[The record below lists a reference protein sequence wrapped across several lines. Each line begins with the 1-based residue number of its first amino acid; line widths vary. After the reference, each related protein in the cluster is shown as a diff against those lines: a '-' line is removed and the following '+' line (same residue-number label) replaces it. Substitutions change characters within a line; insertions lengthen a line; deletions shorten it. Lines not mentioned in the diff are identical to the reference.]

1 MNTQQDF
8 RTKLDLYQP
17 FALLLNYRNNRM
29 DNLKPMLKAAEIMVG
44 ECMEEGIRD
53 FLIPIGRRWRGTTE
67 PLEHQFARFLA
78 GMKKS
83 RPEIRITALVS
94 NHAVRS
100 VRPALEEQGELRLY
114 DQIEILESGYEKDFQ
129 QYIIKKVIPS
139 TAAILSLDQPKTTV
153 SRKTYKAAYQLNI
166 PVKSIFELSWEFNE
180 GDSGIS
186 LIKSLELRKA
196 LAIPDKCAVFY
207 FNPVGVHLTMAQ
219 LAPVLK
225 TAVHD
230 CAQNGITDFLFPL
243 EGLNMIREEELTC
256 QAVRIIRSM
265 MEEYP
270 DIRVFACIL
279 VSEESDTYPEEYD
292 SLFHEAYQMEINGA
306 NRTSV
311 FYDAAAKLMSAL
323 IAVSKKNST
332 FQLGNQA
339 DSQMIPVYNLYHMIH
354 NPGFL
359 PPKPLYSL
367 TPDTQNIEKLELLER
382 ELGVYPKEHPIYEY
396 RVENELSQDHQTEH
410 YSYHRCL
417 DLILDFIRFNNE
429 TAYLRGL
436 ALGMI
441 QTDNLQKE
449 VDHYS
454 VTHTPFYRQFQ
465 EKLLALAEAV
475 RKDGDSELLSS
486 LYQKI
491 EAVDRRLKIDQTG
504 YLLLGFRSG
513 RKKAVEFDEKLDE
526 QFEDYCKEQM
536 KLFYDCPFNVDT
548 IGIISKI
555 FREKKRT

>member
-1 MNTQQDF
+1 
-8 RTKLDLYQP
+8 
-17 FALLLNYRNNRM
+17 
-29 DNLKPMLKAAEIMVG
+29 MV
-44 ECMEEGIRD
+44 
-53 FLIPIGRRWRGTTE
+53 
-67 PLEHQFARFLA
+67 
-78 GMKKS
+78 
-83 RPEIRITALVS
+83 
-94 NHAVRS
+94 
-100 VRPALEEQGELRLY
+100 
-114 DQIEILESGYEKDFQ
+114 
-129 QYIIKKVIPS
+129 
-139 TAAILSLDQPKTTV
+139 
-153 SRKTYKAAYQLNI
+153 
-166 PVKSIFELSWEFNE
+166 
-180 GDSGIS
+180 
-186 LIKSLELRKA
+186 
-196 LAIPDKCAVFY
+196 
-207 FNPVGVHLTMAQ
+207 
-219 LAPVLK
+219 
-225 TAVHD
+225 
-230 CAQNGITDFLFPL
+230 
-243 EGLNMIREEELTC
+243 
-256 QAVRIIRSM
+256 
-265 MEEYP
+265 
-270 DIRVFACIL
+270 
-279 VSEESDTYPEEYD
+279 
-292 SLFHEAYQMEINGA
+292 
-306 NRTSV
+306 
-311 FYDAAAKLMSAL
+311 
-323 IAVSKKNST
+323 
-332 FQLGNQA
+332 
-339 DSQMIPVYNLYHMIH
+339 PVYNLYHMIH

-465 EKLLALAEAV
+465 EKLLALAMAV
-475 RKDGDSELLSS
+475 RKDGDSEILSS

-504 YLLLGFRSG
+504 YLLLGFRNG

-526 QFEDYCKEQM
+526 QFEDYCKKQM